1 MGDEDEKNTP
11 PSRTKSTVLNRT
23 LDIVGR
29 TFITVGLLMLA
40 FVAYQLWGTG
50 IEQAQSQKK
59 LAAEFSRVTSST
71 VPSQAAQYDRAV
83 LR

>member
-1 MGDEDEKNTP
+1 MGDEDEKNMP
-11 PSRTKSTVLNRT
+11 PSRTKSALLNRT

-50 IEQAQSQKK
+50 IEQAHGDER
-59 LAAEFSRVTSST
+59 AA
-71 VPSQAAQYDRAV
+71 DRKSV
-83 LR
+83 V